1 MATRMRKVAKKR
13 MVHIVVRTG
22 RRNVLRWEEARALDP
37 KGMGDTQLVQ
47 ATEAGED
54 EVDVTIAITAEH
66 RSDLE
71 ASFGP
76 ELAAATLEAEMD
88 SDAAVILARAENERE
103 LQSLPGFSDQML
115 QEGTLIVS
123 WWLEAVAEVS
133 RAVREHHDA
142 LGGVRLAIVKRSGD
156 SMTTA
161 VWLPPRLFKRTC
173 ETVASPIGSQSLGE
187 TLLYEILS
195 ACAEEDTGE
204 HRPSARRCSGFSR
217 ELDEEIPF

>member
-123 WWLEAVAEVS
+123 WWLEAVAEASAAHGEGFDYVIRDGRVAVEKQARGS
-133 RAVREHHDA
+133 QRRHLAKQARAVRKPSRLVPFQQVGDA
-142 LGGVRLAIVKRSGD
+142 VPTSRPYRSG
-156 SMTTA
+156 
-161 VWLPPRLFKRTC
+161 R
-173 ETVASPIGSQSLGE
+173 
-187 TLLYEILS
+187 
-195 ACAEEDTGE
+195 
-204 HRPSARRCSGFSR
+204 
-217 ELDEEIPF
+217 